1 MKMRFLYFCC
11 PIILVIFLSA
21 GGENLRAEPLE
32 IEGVI
37 EPHLIVKVG
46 SPVAGIL
53 KSVKVDR
60 GDMVKEG
67 QIIAALQSEVERASM
82 ELARARADMESS
94 IKSKEAALEYNQRK
108 EKRLEELEKRS
119 VIPFE
124 EMDEAKTNTR
134 ISVLELEEAKDNK
147 RLAELELVRSSEVV
161 KRMTI
166 YSPIKGVVMNRF
178 LTEGEYVEDQ
188 PIVELAQLNPLN
200 VEIFVNVELLGKIKV
215 GMTGT
220 VNPERPGSGSYEA
233 KVTVVDRVVDAAS
246 GLFGVRLELPN
257 PDYKLSAGLKCSVLF
272 EIE

>member
-1 MKMRFLYFCC
+1 
-11 PIILVIFLSA
+11 
-21 GGENLRAEPLE
+21 
-32 IEGVI
+32 
-37 EPHLIVKVG
+37 
-46 SPVAGIL
+46 
-53 KSVKVDR
+53 
-60 GDMVKEG
+60 
-67 QIIAALQSEVERASM
+67 
-82 ELARARADMESS
+82 
-94 IKSKEAALEYNQRK
+94 
-108 EKRLEELEKRS
+108 
-119 VIPFE
+119 
-124 EMDEAKTNTR
+124 MDEAKTNTR